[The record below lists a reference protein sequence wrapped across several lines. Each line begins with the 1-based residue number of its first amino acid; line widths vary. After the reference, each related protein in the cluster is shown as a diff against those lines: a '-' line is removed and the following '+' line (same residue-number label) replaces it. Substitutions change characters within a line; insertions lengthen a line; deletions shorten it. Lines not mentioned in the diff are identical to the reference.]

1 MEAPMLTQLALF
13 LSLGLDTL
21 AVALG
26 LGLGGLP
33 RRRWLRVG
41 LTFAFF
47 EGAMPVVGLIVGH
60 GLSRVLGHFASY
72 AAAVLLIVVGAL
84 AIREALT
91 GDNGDAGDDEG
102 GDDEGGDDEGGD
114 DEGGKAQSKARSM
127 EGRQL
132 LLTGLSVSLDE
143 LAVGFSL
150 GVLRVPLGPALAY
163 IAVQAFAVTFLG
175 LSLGRQWG
183 SRLGDRAELV
193 SGVVLTLLGVALL
206 LVEATGRQLL

>member
-1 MEAPMLTQLALF
+1 MLTQLALF

-21 AVALG
+21 AVALS

-33 RRRWLRVG
+33 RHRWLRVG

-47 EGAMPVVGLIVGH
+47 EGVMPVAGLLVGH
-60 GLSRVLGHFASY
+60 GLSRVLGHVASY
-72 AAAVLLIVVGAL
+72 AAAVLLILVGAL
-84 AIREALT
+84 AIREAL
-91 GDNGDAGDDEG
+91 AGDD
-102 GDDEGGDDEGGD
+102 D
-114 DEGGKAQSKARSM
+114 DEGGKAQAV

-175 LSLGRQWG
+175 LALGRRCG
-183 SRLGDRAELV
+183 DRLGDKAELV
-193 SGVVLTLLGVALL
+193 SGVVLALLGVALL
-206 LVEATGRQLL
+206 IGEATGRQLL

>member
-1 MEAPMLTQLALF
+1 MLTQLALF

-60 GLSRVLGHFASY
+60 GLSRVFGHFASY

-91 GDNGDAGDDEG
+91 GDDDDAGDDEG
-102 GDDEGGDDEGGD
+102 GE
-114 DEGGKAQSKARSM
+114 ARSM
-127 EGRQL
+127 EGQQL

-150 GVLRVPLGPALAY
+150 GVLRVPLGPTLAY

-206 LVEATGRQLL
+206 LAEATGRQLL